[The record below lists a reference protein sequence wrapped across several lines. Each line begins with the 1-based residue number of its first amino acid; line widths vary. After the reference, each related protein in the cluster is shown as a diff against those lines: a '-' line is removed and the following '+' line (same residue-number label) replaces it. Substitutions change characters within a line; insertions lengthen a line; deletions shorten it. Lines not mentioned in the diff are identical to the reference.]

1 MELTDRQLIK
11 IAESIR
17 GRLGVLKN
25 QRYSDVQRLTQNVS
39 SNLQQLQTIR
49 QGLGK
54 CIRSNWE
61 GATAKLMSRLQRIL
75 HDLPYSI
82 DETQRK
88 IEASQIKMPS
98 LRQLYEALR
107 QVQEEFGRL
116 EYNAEEETLSV
127 FTEPIE
133 LEGIFLGD
141 FEIQLQIPQLTQMQ
155 DGKIFRVIALDA
167 HPATSNDVV
176 THPHVSDEY
185 LCAGDASAPI
195 QTALS
200 GGRVCDFFMLVRSV
214 LETYNPSSPYVSLNE
229 WEGYPCY
236 DCGYV
241 VVGDDIYYC
250 EGCDNSFCNECMSYC
265 RCCDTSLCNGCMTSC
280 SFCEEPVCDHCL
292 KSCSECEEPVCSSCI
307 EDDLCPTCKEKQ
319 ENQEDDYEQNESEES
334 TEGNQ
339 QQVAQV

>member
-1 MELTDRQLIK
+1 MELTDRQLVK
-11 IAESIR
+11 IAEKIR
-17 GRLGVLKN
+17 GRLNVSKT
-25 QRYSDVQRLTQNVS
+25 QRYSDVQRLTHNVS
-39 SNLQQLQTIR
+39 SNLEQLQMIQQR
-49 QGLGK
+49 LGK
-54 CIRSNWE
+54 CIHSNWD
-61 GATAKLMSRLQRIL
+61 GAIAKLTAKLQRIL

-82 DETQRK
+82 NEAERK

-141 FEIQLQIPQLTQMQ
+141 FEIQLQIPQLAQMQ

-167 HPATSNDVV
+167 HPAATNDCV

-185 LCAGDASAPI
+185 LCAGDAGVPMQA
-195 QTALS
+195 AFAN
-200 GGRVCDFFMLVRSV
+200 GRICDFFMLARSV
-214 LETYNPSSPYVSLNE
+214 LETYNPSSPYVALGE
-229 WEGYPCY
+229 WDGIACY

-241 VVGDDIYYC
+241 VSGDDSYYC
-250 EGCDNSFCNECMSYC
+250 EACENSYCDECMSYC
-265 RCCDTSLCNGCMTSC
+265 VSCDTSLCRGCLTSC
-280 SFCEEPVCDHCL
+280 QFCEEPCCQECL

-307 EDDLCPTCKEKQ
+307 DDDLCPTCKEKQ
-319 ENQEDDYEQNESEES
+319 ENQEDENETNESKE
-334 TEGNQ
+334 TEP
-339 QQVAQV
+339 QVA